1 MANGNNQDILSSL
14 RELIDVLNKGVKGDS
29 PEVKLPT
36 GSERVDILKEIDDQ
50 LDDILEKE
58 KELQER
64 EKQILELQ
72 EKGNALGKKEKE
84 ILKEKLKQLK
94 QQQLE
99 LQKQNTLVG
108 KLQKKYE
115 AIKNSQLAQ
124 FAGKTADAFG
134 KLNRAMDAGINSAAT
149 LAEKFGGLEQNV
161 LSFETAKTQAKNIDQ
176 MSVSLNRASGL
187 SGDFSKTIVA
197 TQREL
202 RSFGITNQK
211 TADTIQALGTGMS
224 DFTRMDKNTREELTK
239 TVAKFTTLGV
249 SIQDTANLLETGTK
263 TLGMSSEQSIA
274 LQEELV
280 KTARGIGIAPAQMV
294 QGFAQA
300 APRLAAHG
308 ANMKKVLEGLMLQT
322 KNTGASIEGLLGI
335 TEGFDTFEEAARKT
349 SQLNA
354 MFGTQLNSVDLLNAT
369 EEERIQILQDS
380 LAATGK
386 SIDTMGRFEL
396 KSLAQIIGVDVATV
410 RKTFGATTEGL
421 EDLERKASAAK
432 SSVNIEEEMT
442 KSVTAQQRLTAANE
456 AFKNTIAMETIG
468 AIRNQAETLST
479 NDTLMRNIADNA
491 SIMAM
496 AYNTALNAA
505 TGLQDQLSKV
515 AIAQAGMDF
524 KNTMVAP
531 LGAGLGILGSMAGL
545 VATIGGGILNMRT
558 AAKLGKGGG
567 GAGAAGG
574 SGGDSGGRGR
584 RRSVKGRMRL
594 GRAAVGKV
602 KGLGKGMKLGGG
614 ALGVV
619 GAGFDAYDRFDQGQT
634 GTQIAAGV
642 GSGLAGAAIGA
653 KTGAAAGLMFGPAA
667 PVMSPLLGLIGGGVG
682 YFTGG
687 ALADKITGAGDSPV
701 EPSSMEPSGLGGAA
715 LLPPKVTPQADASSA
730 QVSALTSTIQS
741 SLKTAKD
748 SASLNPT
755 FNLTAYVGG
764 RKTASQL
771 FVEGAK
777 GLGVGSVS
785 TNGTP

>member
-14 RELIDVLNKGVKGDS
+14 RELIDVLNKGIKGDAGGATS
-29 PEVKLPT
+29 NATSGGTT
-36 GSERVDILKEIDDQ
+36 GAERVDVLKEIDDQ
-50 LDDILEKE
+50 LDNILEKE
-58 KELQER
+58 NQLQER

-84 ILKEKLKQLK
+84 ILKEKLKQLR
-94 QQQLE
+94 QQQAE

-124 FAGKTADAFG
+124 FAGKTANAI
-134 KLNRAMDAGINSAAT
+134 KEVNRAMDAGVNSAAN

-202 RSFGITNQK
+202 RSFGITNQQ

-249 SIQDTANLLETGTK
+249 SVQDTANLLETGTK
-263 TLGMSSEQSIA
+263 TLGMSSEQSIV

-308 ANMKKVLEGLMLQT
+308 SSMKKVFEGLALQS
-322 KNTGASIEGLLGI
+322 KNTGVSIEGLLGI
-335 TEGFDTFEEAARKT
+335 TEGFDTFEQAARKT

-354 MFGTQLNSVDLLNAT
+354 MFGTQLNSVDLLNAS
-369 EEERIQILQDS
+369 EEERVQILQDS

-421 EDLERKASAAK
+421 DDLEKKASAAK
-432 SSVNIEEEMT
+432 SSVNIEEEME

-468 AIRNQAETLST
+468 AIRNQAEALST
-479 NDTLMRNIADNA
+479 NDKLMQNMADNA
-491 SIMAM
+491 KLLGG
-496 AYNTALNAA
+496 AYNFAVNQATA
-505 TGLQDQLSKV
+505 LQDQLSKV
-515 AIAQAGMDF
+515 AAAQGAIDF
-524 KNTMVAP
+524 KNTMLSPMGAVA
-531 LGAGLGILGSMAGL
+531 GILGSLTGL
-545 VATIGGGILNMRT
+545 VGTLGGGILDLR
-558 AAKLGKGGG
+558 AATKAGKGGG
-567 GAGAAGG
+567 G
-574 SGGDSGGRGR
+574 GGDSGGRGR
-584 RRSVKGRMRL
+584 SRSVKGRMRL

-642 GSGLAGAAIGA
+642 GGGLAGAALGA
-653 KTGAAAGLMFGPAA
+653 KAGAAAGLMFGPGAVIA
-667 PVMSPLLGLIGGGVG
+667 SPLLGLIGGGLG
-682 YFTGG
+682 YLGGG
-687 ALADKITGAGDSPV
+687 ALADEITGAGDSPV

-730 QVSALTSTIQS
+730 QVNALTSTIQS